1 MISANSFCIRLAEVL
16 RAFDILGFGFV
27 SLASLTGAVVAVGG
41 GVASVVTGGVGDG
54 VAPLLPLWPA
64 ASCCWTLLL
73 GPAPVDMK
81 TPN

>member
-16 RAFDILGFGFV
+16 SALDILGFGFV
-27 SLASLTGAVVAVGG
+27 SLASLTGAVAAGGG
-41 GVASVVTGGVGDG
+41 GVASVATGGGG
-54 VAPLLPLWPA
+54 EAPLLPLWPA

-73 GPAPVDMK
+73 DGPAPVDMK